1 MSMHMC
7 ARRYVCVCVCKNA
20 CVPVRGYACM
30 GMRSRRYDVTA
41 LVDYAAYA

>member
-1 MSMHMC
+1 M
-7 ARRYVCVCVCKNA
+7 CVCVYNA
-20 CVPVRGYACM
+20 CVLVCGYACM